1 MCTPLLVEM
10 VISEDYS
17 EWICVCQT
25 LICTTFSA
33 RVSDSG
39 CFWTLVQIAF
49 CVIVSFCLSSD
60 INAVCVLRECLCL
73 ALMAIRCKIA
83 EIGYF
88 KAVKKIAANGKIF
101 TGIY

>member
-1 MCTPLLVEM
+1 M
-10 VISEDYS
+10 
-17 EWICVCQT
+17 
-25 LICTTFSA
+25 
-33 RVSDSG
+33 
-39 CFWTLVQIAF
+39 QIAF

-88 KAVKKIAANGKIF
+88 KAVKKIAAKRKNFFSGV
-101 TGIY
+101 Y